1 MSLFSVFD
9 VAGSALN
16 AQSIRLNTVASN
28 LANADSVAGDPARA
42 YRARQPVFEAVYRE
56 ARAGGPV
63 ADDATAG
70 VRVLGVW
77 ESPAA
82 PVRRHQP
89 GHPLADQDGYVWAS
103 NVNSVEEMA
112 NMISASRSFQT
123 NVEVM
128 NASRDLLLK
137 TLSMGR

>member
-1 MSLFSVFD
+1 MSLFKVFD
-9 VAGSALN
+9 VAGSALT
-16 AQSIRLNTVASN
+16 AQSIRLNVVASN
-28 LANADSVAGDPARA
+28 LANADSVAANPAAA
-42 YRARQPVFEAVYRE
+42 YRARAPVFQSMLQQAALDGSEDPSAI
-56 ARAGGPV
+56 
-63 ADDATAG
+63 G

-77 ESPAA
+77 QSPAA
-82 PVRRHQP
+82 PQRRHQP

-103 NVNSVEEMA
+103 NVNVVEEMA

-128 NASRDLLLK
+128 NTSRDLLLK